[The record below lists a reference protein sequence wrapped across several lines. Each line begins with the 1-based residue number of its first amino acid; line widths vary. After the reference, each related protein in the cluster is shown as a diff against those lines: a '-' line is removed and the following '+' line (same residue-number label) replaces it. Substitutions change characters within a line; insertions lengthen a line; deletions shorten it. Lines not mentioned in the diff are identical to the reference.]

1 MRLVIIKPGQKQRLL
16 SGGFKYLE
24 HITDAYIESWG
35 DSLEEAF
42 SCAATATINVMFEIK
57 NVRGTTKTAFQVEG
71 EDYLE
76 LLFNWLEKVLLLI
89 SIDNQVISSF
99 EIRISKLDTKYRLTG
114 WGMAESIDIS
124 KHNYRTEIKGITYH
138 EMEVFQEHGQY
149 KVRFILDL

>member
-1 MRLVIIKPGQKQRLL
+1 M

-24 HITDAYIESWG
+24 HITDAYIEAWG
-35 DSLEEAF
+35 DSLEQAF
-42 SCAATATINVMFEIK
+42 SYAATGTINVMFEIK
-57 NVRGTTKTAFQVEG
+57 NVRGTSKIGFQVEG

-76 LLFNWLEKVLLLI
+76 LLFNWLEKVLLII

-99 EIRISKLDTKYRLTG
+99 EIKISKLDTKYRLTG

-138 EMEVFQEHGQY
+138 EMEVLQEDGQY

>member
-1 MRLVIIKPGQKQRLL
+1 M

-24 HITDAYIESWG
+24 HITDAYIEAWG

-42 SCAATATINVMFEIK
+42 SYAATAVINVMFEIK
-57 NVRGTTKTAFQVEG
+57 NVRGTGKTDFQVEG

-99 EIRISKLDTKYRLTG
+99 EIKISKLDKKYRLTAQ
-114 WGMAESIDIS
+114 GMAEAIDIS

-138 EMEVFQEHGQY
+138 EMQVLQEDGQY

>member
-1 MRLVIIKPGQKQRLL
+1 MRLVIIKLEQKQRLL

-24 HITDAYIESWG
+24 HITDAYIEAWG
-35 DSLEEAF
+35 DSLEQAF
-42 SCAATATINVMFEIK
+42 SYAATATINVMFEIK
-57 NVRGTTKTAFQVEG
+57 NVRGTNKINFQVEG

-89 SIDNQVISSF
+89 SIDNQLISSF
-99 EIRISKLDTKYRLTG
+99 EIKISEMDTKYRLTG

-124 KHNYRTEIKGITYH
+124 QHNYRTEIKGITYH
-138 EMEVFQEHGQY
+138 EMEVLQEVGQY

>member
-1 MRLVIIKPGQKQRLL
+1 LRLLIIKPGQKQRIL

-24 HITDAYIESWG
+24 HITDAYIEAWG

-42 SCAATATINVMFEIK
+42 SYAGAAMINVMFEIK
-57 NVRGTTKTAFQVEG
+57 NIRGTSKTDFQVEG

-76 LLFNWLEKVLLLI
+76 LLFNWLEEVLLLI
-89 SIDNQVISSF
+89 SIGNQVISSF
-99 EIRISKLDTKYRLTG
+99 EIEISKLDTKYRLTA

-138 EMEVFQEHGQY
+138 EMEVLQEDGRY

>member
-1 MRLVIIKPGQKQRLL
+1 MRLVIIKPVQKQRLL

-35 DSLEEAF
+35 DNLEEAF
-42 SCAATATINVMFEIK
+42 SYAATATINVMFEIK
-57 NVRGTTKTAFQVEG
+57 NVRGTSKIYFQVEG

-99 EIRISKLDTKYRLTG
+99 EIKISKLDKKYRLTAQ
-114 WGMAESIDIS
+114 GMAEAIDIS

-138 EMEVFQEHGQY
+138 EMQVLQEDGQY

>member
-1 MRLVIIKPGQKQRLL
+1 M

-42 SCAATATINVMFEIK
+42 SYAATATINVMFEIK
-57 NVRGTTKTAFQVEG
+57 NVRGTRKTYFQVEG
-71 EDYLE
+71 EDYLQ
-76 LLFNWLEKVLLLI
+76 LLFNWLEKVLLII

-99 EIRISKLDTKYRLTG
+99 EIKISKLDKKYCLTG
-114 WGMAESIDIS
+114 WGMAEAIDIS
-124 KHNYRTEIKGITYH
+124 RHNYRTEIKGITYH
-138 EMEVFQEHGQY
+138 EMEVLQEDGQY

>member
-24 HITDAYIESWG
+24 HITDAYIEAWG

-42 SCAATATINVMFEIK
+42 SYAGAAMINVMFEIK
-57 NVRGTTKTAFQVEG
+57 NVRGTSKTDFQVEG

-76 LLFNWLEKVLLLI
+76 LLFNWLEKVLLLL

-99 EIRISKLDTKYRLTG
+99 EIEISKLDTKYRLTA
-114 WGMAESIDIS
+114 WGMAESIDLS
-124 KHNYRTEIKGITYH
+124 RHNYRTEIKGITYH
-138 EMEVFQEHGQY
+138 EMEVFQEDGQY

>member
-1 MRLVIIKPGQKQRLL
+1 MRLVIIKPVQKQRLL

-24 HITDAYIESWG
+24 HITDAYIEAWG

-42 SCAATATINVMFEIK
+42 SYAATATINVMFEIK
-57 NVRGTTKTAFQVEG
+57 NVRGTSKIYFQVEG

-99 EIRISKLDTKYRLTG
+99 EIKISKLDTKYRLTAQ
-114 WGMAESIDIS
+114 GMAEAIDIS

-138 EMEVFQEHGQY
+138 EMEVLQEDGQY
-149 KVRFILDL
+149 IVRFILDL

>member
-35 DSLEEAF
+35 DNLEEAF
-42 SCAATATINVMFEIK
+42 SYAATATINVMFEIK
-57 NVRGTTKTAFQVEG
+57 NVRGTSKIYFQVEG

-99 EIRISKLDTKYRLTG
+99 EIKISKLDTKYRLIAQ
-114 WGMAESIDIS
+114 GMAEAIDIS

-138 EMEVFQEHGQY
+138 EMQVLQEDGQY

>member
-1 MRLVIIKPGQKQRLL
+1 LRLLIIKPGQKQRIL

-24 HITDAYIESWG
+24 HITDAYIEAWG

-42 SCAATATINVMFEIK
+42 SYAGAAMINVMFEIK
-57 NVRGTTKTAFQVEG
+57 NIRGTSKTDFQVEG

-76 LLFNWLEKVLLLI
+76 LLFNWLEEVLLLI

-99 EIRISKLDTKYRLTG
+99 EIEISKLDTKYRLTA

-138 EMEVFQEHGQY
+138 EMEVLQEDGRY

>member
-42 SCAATATINVMFEIK
+42 SYAATATINVMFEIK
-57 NVRGTTKTAFQVEG
+57 NVRGTSKTDLQVEG

-76 LLFNWLEKVLLLI
+76 LLFNWLEKMLLLI

-138 EMEVFQEHGQY
+138 EMEVLQEDGQY

>member
-1 MRLVIIKPGQKQRLL
+1 LRLVIIKPGQKQRLL

-24 HITDAYIESWG
+24 HITDAYIEAWG

-42 SCAATATINVMFEIK
+42 SYAATAVVNVMFEIK
-57 NVRGTTKTAFQVEG
+57 NIRGTSKTDFQVEG

-99 EIRISKLDTKYRLTG
+99 EIKISEMDTKYRLTG

-124 KHNYRTEIKGITYH
+124 QHNYRTEIKGITYH
-138 EMEVFQEHGQY
+138 EMEVLQEVGQY

>member
-1 MRLVIIKPGQKQRLL
+1 MRLVIIKPVQKQRLL

-24 HITDAYIESWG
+24 HITDAYIEAWG

-42 SCAATATINVMFEIK
+42 SYAATATINVMFEIK
-57 NVRGTTKTAFQVEG
+57 NVRGTSKIYFQVEG

-99 EIRISKLDTKYRLTG
+99 EIKISKLDKKYRLTAQ
-114 WGMAESIDIS
+114 GMAEAIDIS

-138 EMEVFQEHGQY
+138 EMEVLQEDGQY

>member
-1 MRLVIIKPGQKQRLL
+1 LRLVIIKPGQKQRLL

-35 DSLEEAF
+35 EDLEEAF
-42 SCAATATINVMFEIK
+42 SNAATATINVMFEIK
-57 NVRGTTKTAFQVEG
+57 NVRGTNKIDFQVEG

-76 LLFNWLEKVLLLI
+76 LLFNWLEKVLLII

-99 EIRISKLDTKYRLTG
+99 EIKISKLDTKYRLTG
-114 WGMAESIDIS
+114 WGMAEAIDIS

-138 EMEVFQEHGQY
+138 EMEVLQKDGQY

>member
-1 MRLVIIKPGQKQRLL
+1 M

-42 SCAATATINVMFEIK
+42 SYAAAATINVMFEIK
-57 NVRGTTKTAFQVEG
+57 NVRGTSKTDLQVEG

-76 LLFNWLEKVLLLI
+76 LLFNWLEKMLLLI

-138 EMEVFQEHGQY
+138 EMEVLQEDGQY

>member
-1 MRLVIIKPGQKQRLL
+1 M

-35 DSLEEAF
+35 DNLEEAF
-42 SCAATATINVMFEIK
+42 SYAAIATINVMFEIK
-57 NVRGTTKTAFQVEG
+57 NVRGISKTYFQVEG

-99 EIRISKLDTKYRLTG
+99 EIKISKLDKKYRLTG
-114 WGMAESIDIS
+114 WGMAEAIDIS

-138 EMEVFQEHGQY
+138 EMEVLQEDGQY

>member
-1 MRLVIIKPGQKQRLL
+1 LRLVIIKLEQKQRLL

-24 HITDAYIESWG
+24 HITDAYIEAWG
-35 DSLEEAF
+35 DSLEQAF
-42 SCAATATINVMFEIK
+42 SYAATATINVMFEIK
-57 NVRGTTKTAFQVEG
+57 NVRGTNKINFQVEG

-89 SIDNQVISSF
+89 SIDNQLISSF
-99 EIRISKLDTKYRLTG
+99 EIKISEMDTKYRLTG

-124 KHNYRTEIKGITYH
+124 QHNYRTEIKGITYH
-138 EMEVFQEHGQY
+138 EMEVLQEVGQY

>member
-1 MRLVIIKPGQKQRLL
+1 MRLVIIKPAQKQRLL

-24 HITDAYIESWG
+24 HITDAYIEAWG

-42 SCAATATINVMFEIK
+42 SYAATATINVMFEIK
-57 NVRGTTKTAFQVEG
+57 NVRGTSKIYFQVEG

-99 EIRISKLDTKYRLTG
+99 EIKISKLDTKYRLTAQ
-114 WGMAESIDIS
+114 GMAEAIDIS

-138 EMEVFQEHGQY
+138 EMQVLQEDGQY

>member
-1 MRLVIIKPGQKQRLL
+1 M

-35 DSLEEAF
+35 DNLEEAF
-42 SCAATATINVMFEIK
+42 SYAATATINVMFEIK

-99 EIRISKLDTKYRLTG
+99 EIRISKLHTKYRLTG
-114 WGMAESIDIS
+114 WGMAESIDTS

>member
-1 MRLVIIKPGQKQRLL
+1 M

-24 HITDAYIESWG
+24 HITDAYIEAWG
-35 DSLEEAF
+35 DSLEQAF
-42 SCAATATINVMFEIK
+42 SYAATGTINVMFEIK
-57 NVRGTTKTAFQVEG
+57 NVIGTSKIGFQVEG

-76 LLFNWLEKVLLLI
+76 LLFNWLEKVLLII

-99 EIRISKLDTKYRLTG
+99 EIKISKLDTKYRLTG

-138 EMEVFQEHGQY
+138 EMEVLQEDGQY

>member
-1 MRLVIIKPGQKQRLL
+1 M

-24 HITDAYIESWG
+24 HITDAYIEAWG
-35 DSLEEAF
+35 DSLEQAF
-42 SCAATATINVMFEIK
+42 SYAATATINVMFEIK
-57 NVRGTTKTAFQVEG
+57 NVRGTNKINFQVEG

-99 EIRISKLDTKYRLTG
+99 EIKISEMDTKYRLTG

-124 KHNYRTEIKGITYH
+124 QHNYRTEIKGITYH
-138 EMEVFQEHGQY
+138 EMQVLQEVGQY

>member
-1 MRLVIIKPGQKQRLL
+1 MRLLIIKPGQKQRIL

-24 HITDAYIESWG
+24 HITDAYIEAWG

-42 SCAATATINVMFEIK
+42 SYAGAAMINVMFEIK
-57 NVRGTTKTAFQVEG
+57 NIRGTSKTDFQVEG

-76 LLFNWLEKVLLLI
+76 LLFNWLEEVLLLI

-99 EIRISKLDTKYRLTG
+99 EIEISKLDTKYRLTA

-138 EMEVFQEHGQY
+138 EMEVLQEDGRY

>member
-1 MRLVIIKPGQKQRLL
+1 MRLVIIKPVQKQRLL

-24 HITDAYIESWG
+24 HITDAYIEAWG

-42 SCAATATINVMFEIK
+42 SYAATATINVMFEIK
-57 NVRGTTKTAFQVEG
+57 NVRGTSKIYFQVEG

-99 EIRISKLDTKYRLTG
+99 EIEISKLDTKYRLTAQ
-114 WGMAESIDIS
+114 GMAEAIDIS

-138 EMEVFQEHGQY
+138 EMEVLQEDGQY

>member
-24 HITDAYIESWG
+24 HITDAYIEAWG

-42 SCAATATINVMFEIK
+42 SYAGAAMINVMFEIK
-57 NVRGTTKTAFQVEG
+57 NVRGTSKTDFQVEG

-99 EIRISKLDTKYRLTG
+99 EIKISKLDKKYRLTA
-114 WGMAESIDIS
+114 WGMAEAIDIS

-138 EMEVFQEHGQY
+138 EMEVFQEDGQY

>member
-1 MRLVIIKPGQKQRLL
+1 MRLVIIKPVQKQRLL

-24 HITDAYIESWG
+24 HITDAYIEAWG

-42 SCAATATINVMFEIK
+42 SYAATATINVMFEIK
-57 NVRGTTKTAFQVEG
+57 NVRGTSKIYFQVEG

-99 EIRISKLDTKYRLTG
+99 EIKISKLDTKYRLTAQ
-114 WGMAESIDIS
+114 GMAEAIDIS

-138 EMEVFQEHGQY
+138 EMQVLQEDGQY

>member
-24 HITDAYIESWG
+24 HITDAYIEAWG

-42 SCAATATINVMFEIK
+42 SYAATATINVMFEIK
-57 NVRGTTKTAFQVEG
+57 NVRGTSKIYFQVEG

-99 EIRISKLDTKYRLTG
+99 EIKISKLDKKYRLTG
-114 WGMAESIDIS
+114 WGMAEAIDIS
-124 KHNYRTEIKGITYH
+124 RHNYRTEIKGITYH
-138 EMEVFQEHGQY
+138 EMEVLQEDGQY